1 MSQPLTVDT
10 ALSADV
16 ADDAVGVLR
25 LARAHRAAEEQ
36 AGRDLLRSVLQWA
49 GIHAV
54 DADSDDACAVY
65 ECGEWWPIAGA
76 GAPATSEVATAELAA
91 ALGLSTD
98 AGRRLVGDV
107 LELAHRLRG
116 CWARVMADE
125 VPGWRA
131 RQVAQATKQLSAE
144 AAAYVDRQVAPV
156 LGRVGVRT
164 LGRLVEEAVARFDP
178 EHARRLQAWAEDAR
192 GVRIDTGQVSF
203 YGTCRVEA
211 DLDLADAFDLE
222 TAVAA
227 GAEQLKLLGSADT
240 LDGRRAS
247 AVGEMA
253 RTQLSFLFE
262 DPSSGQGDPAPA
274 DGSAGPARRRPG
286 KRLRRRLT
294 LTVHLAEAALRSP
307 AACAVCGTV
316 PTDVARVESAG
327 NALVLAEQVKAWA
340 GDPEARIT
348 VRPVIDLAEHVRVD
362 AYEIPDRIR
371 EQVALRD
378 GTCVFPWCTRPARD
392 FSVHGHD
399 ADCDHIEPWRQDG
412 SGGETCTC
420 SLAPVCRTHHRY
432 KTHHGWSYQRLDET
446 TYLWRSPHGLL
457 FLRDHTGTTPAGDLL
472 PRRRRRPADGDG
484 GEDEH
489 RRR

>member
-240 LDGRRAS
+240 LDGREPRRW
-247 AVGEMA
+247 A
-253 RTQLSFLFE
+253 RWPA
-262 DPSSGQGDPAPA
+262 PSSPSSSRTPRA
-274 DGSAGPARRRPG
+274 ARATRPPPTARPG
-286 KRLRRRLT
+286 RR
-294 LTVHLAEAALRSP
+294 
-307 AACAVCGTV
+307 G
-316 PTDVARVESAG
+316 G
-327 NALVLAEQVKAWA
+327 
-340 GDPEARIT
+340 
-348 VRPVIDLAEHVRVD
+348 VR
-362 AYEIPDRIR
+362 
-371 EQVALRD
+371 
-378 GTCVFPWCTRPARD
+378 
-392 FSVHGHD
+392 
-399 ADCDHIEPWRQDG
+399 G
-412 SGGETCTC
+412 SGCG
-420 SLAPVCRTHHRY
+420 
-432 KTHHGWSYQRLDET
+432 GG
-446 TYLWRSPHGLL
+446 SP
-457 FLRDHTGTTPAGDLL
+457 
-472 PRRRRRPADGDG
+472 
-484 GEDEH
+484 
-489 RRR
+489 